1 MLECFPWLL
10 VECGMPRQPCR
21 LVELERRRIMKAYR
35 RGLVGVAITAL
46 CALPGCI
53 DPPVSP
59 YVDVRDTVTR
69 IDELRPAAE
78 QGSAE
83 EQYNLGLQYENALP
97 RDHRE
102 AVRWYRMAAT
112 QQHAGAFYRLCVL
125 SDLGRGIPQDYQEAL
140 RWCRLAADQRHG
152 AAMFLIATYHE
163 KARGVPKDTVQAYQ
177 WYNLAAANGHE
188 DGAKW
193 RDRLARDMTP
203 TQIAKA
209 QFLARNWTPKA
220 ENSSHGDEAP

>member
-1 MLECFPWLL
+1 
-10 VECGMPRQPCR
+10 
-21 LVELERRRIMKAYR
+21 MKAYR
-35 RGLVGVAITAL
+35 RGLGGVAITAL

-83 EQYNLGLQYENALP
+83 EQYNLGLQYEKALP

-102 AVRWYRMAAT
+102 AVRWYRMAAM
-112 QQHAGAFYRLCVL
+112 QRHAGAFYRLCVL

-163 KARGVPKDTVQAYQ
+163 KARGIPKDIVQAYQ

-209 QFLARNWTPKA
+209 QFLARNWTPKT
-220 ENSSHGDEAP
+220 EESWHGDEDP

>member
-1 MLECFPWLL
+1 
-10 VECGMPRQPCR
+10 
-21 LVELERRRIMKAYR
+21 MKGYCH
-35 RGLVGVAITAL
+35 GLVGVSIILL
-46 CALPGCI
+46 CTLPGCI
-53 DPPVSP
+53 DPPTSP
-59 YVDVRDTVTR
+59 YVPVHDTVTR
-69 IDELRPAAE
+69 IGELQPAAE

-83 EQYNLGLQYENALP
+83 EQYNLGLQYEKALP

-125 SDLGRGIPQDYQEAL
+125 SDLGRGVPQDYQEAL
-140 RWCRLAADQRHG
+140 RWCRLAADQQHG
-152 AAMFLIATYHE
+152 AAMFLIATYFE
-163 KARGVPKDTVQAYQ
+163 KAKGLPKDVVQAYQ

-209 QFLARNWTPKA
+209 QFLARNWKPKVEEA
-220 ENSSHGDEAP
+220 SAGDAPPD

>member
-1 MLECFPWLL
+1 M
-10 VECGMPRQPCR
+10 
-21 LVELERRRIMKAYR
+21 MKVHWQ
-35 RGLVGVAITAL
+35 GLVGVAITTL
-46 CALPGCI
+46 CTLPGCI

-59 YVDVRDTVTR
+59 YVDVHDTVTK
-69 IDELRPAAE
+69 IDEMRSMAE
-78 QGSAE
+78 QGNSE
-83 EQYNLGLQYENALP
+83 EQYKLGLQYENALP

-102 AVRWYRMAAT
+102 AIRWYRMAAM

-125 SDLGRGIPQDYQEAL
+125 SDIGRGMPQDYQEAL
-140 RWCRLAADQRHG
+140 RWCHLAADQGHG

-163 KARGVPKDTVQAYQ
+163 KARGVPKDVVQAYQ

-209 QFLARNWTPKA
+209 QLLARNWKPKVEKSSSESETP
-220 ENSSHGDEAP
+220 